1 MLANVR
7 FSQAKLSLMASLID
21 RVPRHLLDELVEGSW
36 LPIVGA
42 GFSRNAIIQRG
53 DAPVSWPE
61 LGAALRR
68 DIDGTD
74 STSGTLEVISAFEHA
89 FGRVALVDR
98 TAGLIR
104 AHDAKPGAAHLA
116 FARVGFTNVITT
128 NFDFLLE
135 RAYEQIGKG
144 CLPVVDETQLSTPNR
159 YAGPRLVKFH
169 GDVNHPASMV
179 ITEDDYDQFL
189 QTFPLLATSVTA
201 MLVERTGILLGY
213 SLDDPDT
220 RQLLALI
227 KRRLGRMY
235 RPLWTIQ
242 VGALNHVIH
251 RYERRGVKVIN
262 LPMVSG
268 LSVGDVLEKFFTELA
283 QYWRDRLP
291 EKSVSTDDRV
301 TADFRVP
308 KEPSRI
314 CYFAIPAT
322 LIGWYRD
329 FIFPEVEANGL
340 VPVTARD
347 VLSPP
352 GTISAKLDTLIS
364 RAAYVV
370 AEIGDQSSEY
380 EVALAT
386 AQKSEKNVLLVK
398 SELQASVPPEL
409 RSTVLTRPAR
419 FEANPDEF
427 VRRFREWISSVS
439 PKGGTD
445 NADPER
451 LISHREFG
459 AALISAV
466 SLLEV
471 TLSERFAADERD
483 SPRPTPLRS
492 MLKEAERQGLF
503 ASLDEKQT
511 IEEAVNRRNQTLHT
525 TTVVPAADSRRLV
538 KAIRQFV
545 DRLK

>member
-1 MLANVR
+1 
-7 FSQAKLSLMASLID
+7 MASLLE

-36 LPIVGA
+36 LPLVGA
-42 GFSRNAIIQRG
+42 GFSRNAIIEHG
-53 DAPVSWPE
+53 DAPVSWAE
-61 LGAALRR
+61 LGSVLGR
-68 DIDGTD
+68 DVDGAD
-74 STSGTLEVISAFEHA
+74 STTGTLEVISAFEHA

-104 AHDAKPGAAHLA
+104 AHDARPGAAHIA

-135 RAYEQIGKG
+135 RSYEQIGKG

-159 YAGPRLVKFH
+159 YAGPRIVKFH

-179 ITEDDYDQFL
+179 ITEDDYDHFL
-189 QTFPLLATSVTA
+189 NAYPLLATSVTA
-201 MLVERTGILLGY
+201 MLVERTGVLLGY

-242 VGALNHVIH
+242 VGASSQMVH

-262 LPMVSG
+262 LPKSG
-268 LSVGDVLEKFFTELA
+268 GVSVGAVLEKFFLELA
-283 QYWRDRLP
+283 QHWREGLP
-291 EKSVSTDDRV
+291 EKSVNTDDRV
-301 TADFRVP
+301 TADFRVLQ
-308 KEPSRI
+308 EPSRI

-329 FIFPEVEANGL
+329 FIFPEVEARGL

-370 AEIGDQSSEY
+370 AEIGDKANDY
-380 EVALAT
+380 EVALAVS
-386 AQKSEKNVLLVK
+386 QKSQGNVLLVK
-398 SELQASVPPEL
+398 SELEARTPAEL
-409 RSTVLTRPAR
+409 GNRMLLVRPAR

-427 VRRFREWISSVS
+427 VRRFREWISSRGHNEVAHR
-439 PKGGTD
+439 GE
-445 NADPER
+445 PER
-451 LISHREFG
+451 LISLREYG

-471 TLSERFAADERD
+471 TLSERFSAESRD
-483 SPRPTPLRS
+483 SPRPIPLRS
-492 MLKEAERQGLF
+492 MLKQADLQGLF
-503 ASLDEKQT
+503 QSYEEREAID
-511 IEEAVNRRNQTLHT
+511 EAVARRNQILHT
-525 TTVVPAADSRRLV
+525 NAVISPADSRRLV
-538 KAIRQFV
+538 DVLRQFI
-545 DRLK
+545 DRLR

>member
-1 MLANVR
+1 
-7 FSQAKLSLMASLID
+7 MALLIE
-21 RVPRHLLDELVEGSW
+21 RIPRHLLDELVEGSW

-42 GFSRNAIIQRG
+42 GFSRNAIVKTG
-53 DAPVSWPE
+53 EAPVSWAE
-61 LGAALRR
+61 LGSALGR

-89 FGRVALVDR
+89 YGRVALVDR
-98 TAGLIR
+98 TAALIR
-104 AHDAKPGAAHLA
+104 AHDASPGAAHLA

-135 RAYEQIGKG
+135 RSYEQIGKG

-189 QTFPLLATSVTA
+189 HAFPLLATSVTA
-201 MLVERTGILLGY
+201 MLVERTGILFGY
-213 SLDDPDT
+213 SLDDPDS

-242 VGALNHVIH
+242 VGAPNH
-251 RYERRGVKVIN
+251 GVKVIN
-262 LPMVSG
+262 LPLSG
-268 LSVGDVLEKFFTELA
+268 GQSVGDVLERFFSELA
-283 QYWRDRLP
+283 QYWRERLP

-308 KEPSRI
+308 QEPSRI
-314 CYFAIPAT
+314 CYFAIPAQ

-329 FIFPEVEANGL
+329 FIFPEVEASGL

-370 AEIGDQSSEY
+370 AELGDQTSDY

-386 AQKSEKNVLLVK
+386 AQKPERNVLLVR
-398 SELQASVPPEL
+398 SELETRVPTEL
-409 RSTVLTRPAR
+409 KNKFMLIRPAR
-419 FEANPDEF
+419 FEADPDDF
-427 VRRFREWISSVS
+427 VRRFREWISSG
-439 PKGGTD
+439 PRRGGKG
-445 NADPER
+445 AAEPER

-471 TLSERFAADERD
+471 TLSERFAADSRD
-483 SPRPTPLRS
+483 SPRPTPLRT
-492 MLKEAERQGLF
+492 MLKEADRLGLF
-503 ASLDEKQT
+503 ASLDEKVT
-511 IEEAVNRRNQTLHT
+511 VEEAVVRRNQILHT
-525 TTVVPAADSRRLV
+525 NAMISSADSRRLV
-538 KAIRQFV
+538 RAIRQFV
-545 DRLK
+545 ERLG

>member
-1 MLANVR
+1 
-7 FSQAKLSLMASLID
+7 MASLID

-42 GFSRNAIIQRG
+42 GFSRNATIERG

-61 LGAALRR
+61 LGTALGR
-68 DIDGTD
+68 DVDGTD

-189 QTFPLLATSVTA
+189 QAFPLLATSVTA
-201 MLVERTGILLGY
+201 MLVERTGVLVGY
-213 SLDDPDT
+213 SLDDPDS
-220 RQLLALI
+220 RQLLGLI

-242 VGALNHVIH
+242 VGAPNHMIH

-262 LPMVSG
+262 LPVGSG
-268 LSVGDVLEKFFTELA
+268 LSIGDVLEKFFTELA
-283 QYWRDRLP
+283 QYWRDQLP
-291 EKSVSTDDRV
+291 ERSVSTDDRV

-308 KEPSRI
+308 QESSRM

-329 FIFPEVEANGL
+329 FIFPEVEASGL

-347 VLSPP
+347 VFSPP

-370 AEIGDQSSEY
+370 AEIGDRTNEY

-386 AQKSEKNVLLVK
+386 AQKSENNVLLVT
-398 SELQASVPPEL
+398 SELQAVPLEL
-409 RSTVLTRPAR
+409 RSRFVLTRPAR
-419 FEANPDEF
+419 FEADPDEF
-427 VRRFREWISSVS
+427 VRQFREWISSVS
-439 PKGGTD
+439 LKSGPD

-471 TLSERFAADERD
+471 TLSERFAADSRD

-492 MLKEAERQGLF
+492 MLKEADRQGLF
-503 ASLDEKQT
+503 ASRDEKQT

-525 TTVVPAADSRRLV
+525 TAVVSAADSRRLV

>member
-1 MLANVR
+1 
-7 FSQAKLSLMASLID
+7 MASLID

-42 GFSRNAIIQRG
+42 GFSRNAVIQG
-53 DAPVSWPE
+53 GNPPVSWPE
-61 LGAALRR
+61 LGAALGR
-68 DIDGTD
+68 DVDGTD
-74 STSGTLEVISAFEHA
+74 ATSGTLEVISAFEQA

-98 TAGLIR
+98 TASLIR
-104 AHDAKPGAAHLA
+104 AHDATAGAAHLA

-159 YAGPRLVKFH
+159 YAGPRLIKFH
-169 GDVNHPASMV
+169 GDINHPARMV
-179 ITEDDYDQFL
+179 IPEDDYDQFL
-189 QTFPLLATSVTA
+189 QAFPLLATSVTA
-201 MLVERTGILLGY
+201 MLVERTGILIGY

-242 VGALNHVIH
+242 VGASPLVVN

-262 LPMVSG
+262 LPVVRRR
-268 LSVGDVLEKFFTELA
+268 SVGDELEQFFTELA

-308 KEPSRI
+308 EEPSRI

-347 VLSPP
+347 VFSPP

-370 AEIGDQSSEY
+370 AEIGDQSGEY
-380 EVALAT
+380 EVALAI
-386 AQKSEKNVLLVK
+386 AQKSENNVLLVA
-398 SELQASVPPEL
+398 SGLQALTQRDL
-409 RSTVLTRPAR
+409 RGRVVLMRPAR
-419 FEANPDEF
+419 FGADPDEF
-427 VRRFREWISSVS
+427 VQHFREWLSSVS
-439 PKGGTD
+439 RNRIAD
-445 NADPER
+445 NAEPER
-451 LISHREFG
+451 LLSHREYG

-466 SLLEV
+466 SLLEM
-471 TLSERFAADERD
+471 TLSEHFAAESRD
-483 SPRPTPLRS
+483 APRPTPLRS
-492 MLKEAERQGLF
+492 MLKEAERQEF
-503 ASLDEKQT
+503 YVSLDEKRT
-511 IEEAVNRRNQTLHT
+511 IEEAVNRRNAAIHT
-525 TTVVPAADSRRLV
+525 TATVSAADSRRLV
-538 KAIRQFV
+538 KAIRLFV
-545 DRLK
+545 DRLR